1 VADEGAQDWADA
13 QDLYRLL
20 ETEIVPAYYER
31 DEEGIPRRWL
41 DLMKESMA
49 STVWQF
55 STSRML
61 QQYVEELYVPA
72 AAADAGAARGQAE
85 PVGAGRGRSKS

>member
-1 VADEGAQDWADA
+1 
-13 QDLYRLL
+13 
-20 ETEIVPAYYER
+20 VPAYYER
-31 DEEGIPRRWL
+31 DKDGVPRGWL
-41 DLMKESMA
+41 ELMKESMA

-72 AAADAGAARGQAE
+72 AARSAEGAQAQLE
-85 PVGAGRGRSKS
+85 PVGAGRGRASS